1 MNSAVN
7 IRYFQRMRKKNPD
20 TKEKE
25 RKKYIQVRVIYLEK
39 VWKISHNY
47 YSHTSSIQ
55 LSPRGGSVELTSGR
69 FGILRYSVTP
79 PLAER
84 WKAASTPSA
93 TATLSSTALTF
104 RCTRAVCKRLAMTRT
119 ATTREQPFESSI
131 SAVSRECFFGCFF
144 IFTPAFLPE
153 VYRFSTRDFDRYPW
167 WVVLQAHQCSAANR
181 RLRTELPFFS
191 TTFSWF
197 LHVSREKERHRG
209 IEIEIEKWFRS

>member
-47 YSHTSSIQ
+47 YPHTSSIQ

-153 VYRFSTRDFDRYPW
+153 VYRFSTRDFDRYP
-167 WVVLQAHQCSAANR
+167 VVS
-181 RLRTELPFFS
+181 S
-191 TTFSWF
+191 TTSASVFRGQPEITYRTAVL
-197 LHVSREKERHRG
+197 LHYFFMVSPRVERERET
-209 IEIEIEKWFRS
+209 

>member
-1 MNSAVN
+1 MKFRLLIFDISNRGKKIRIQRRKSEKN
-7 IRYFQRMRKKNPD
+7 ISKYVLYTSKKFGKSLTIIP
-20 TKEKE
+20 
-25 RKKYIQVRVIYLEK
+25 
-39 VWKISHNY
+39 
-47 YSHTSSIQ
+47 HTSSIQ

-153 VYRFSTRDFDRYPW
+153 VYRFSTRDFDRYP
-167 WVVLQAHQCSAANR
+167 VVS
-181 RLRTELPFFS
+181 S
-191 TTFSWF
+191 TTSASVFRGQPEITYRTAVL
-197 LHVSREKERHRG
+197 LHYFFMVSPRVERERER
-209 IEIEIEKWFRS
+209 